1 MTSITEINIT
11 NMNIS
16 LLLLLRFL
24 YKARNETINNNM
36 DIRLR
41 QLAIRYRCKL
51 RVSETNPRT
60 PMADGMSFLDV
71 RSPGG
76 NFLTKSE

>member
-24 YKARNETINNNM
+24 YKARNETINN
-36 DIRLR
+36 
-41 QLAIRYRCKL
+41 K
-51 RVSETNPRT
+51 T
-60 PMADGMSFLDV
+60 PS
-71 RSPGG
+71 
-76 NFLTKSE
+76 KSANNE